1 MNRFDEWKE
10 YCDRYA
16 KTQNKK
22 DTHVDNQDN
31 KLEHGKPPSI
41 FIVEACKTVS
51 FQGLF
56 YVCLFNERIYLVR
69 ANRVL

>member
-51 FQGLF
+51 SGLF
-56 YVCLFNERIYLVR
+56 LWFVCLMKEFI
-69 ANRVL
+69 